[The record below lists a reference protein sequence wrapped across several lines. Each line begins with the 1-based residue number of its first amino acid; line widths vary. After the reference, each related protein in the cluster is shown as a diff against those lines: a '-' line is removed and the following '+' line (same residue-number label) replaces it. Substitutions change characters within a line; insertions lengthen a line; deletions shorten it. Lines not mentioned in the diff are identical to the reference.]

1 VPPLLS
7 NRCQVAIKQE
17 ATAGTAETL
26 AAGNVILT
34 TEAPS
39 WEPDPQVTERQAMTR
54 SLDSR
59 GVVIGARMAKVAF
72 KQYLRGTSGA
82 PGGGNQSDFAVP
94 FLGCGLSVA
103 YSGGSPNEIGTWT
116 PSVTQD
122 LDDTSGTY
130 CTVAVYNDGKEYKIH
145 GAVGNLK
152 LTFEVGKPVL
162 AEYEFTGCL
171 NTPTDVALLSPT
183 YSSIVE
189 PPFLGA
195 SLSVLG
201 YTTAKIRTISVDL
214 GRSITMRPFPNSV
227 TGYFTAQ
234 AVSRNVR
241 VTFDAEEELAA
252 TKNWWNEWLA
262 GTLGSITTGV
272 FPSNGSNY
280 NQFNF
285 TAPNLQ
291 YVKGSWGDRDGIRI
305 ASMEAIARANSDAG
319 EDSISLVQT

>member
-1 VPPLLS
+1 MPPILS

-34 TEAPS
+34 TDLPT
-39 WEPDPQVTERQAMTR
+39 WEPDPVITPRQAMTR

-59 GVVIGARMAKVAF
+59 GHTVGSRSAKIAF
-72 KQYLRGTSGA
+72 KQYLRGTATA
-82 PGGGNQSDFAVP
+82 PSGGNQSDFAVP
-94 FLGCGLSVA
+94 FLGCGMAVN

-130 CTVAVYNDGKEYKIH
+130 CTLACYIDGKEFKIH

-152 LTFEVGKPVL
+152 LTFDVGKPIL

-183 YSSIVE
+183 YSSVVE

-195 SLSVLG
+195 SLTVLG
-201 YTTAKIRTISVDL
+201 YASAKLKTISIDF
-214 GRSITMRPFPNSV
+214 GRSITMRPSPNAL

-234 AVSRNVR
+234 ATARGIR
-241 VTFDAEEELAA
+241 VTLDPEEELAA

-262 GTLGSITTGV
+262 GTLGSLTTGV
-272 FPSNGSNY
+272 FPSNGTNY
-280 NQFNF
+280 NQFNL
-285 TAPNLQ
+285 TMPNLQ
-291 YVKGSWGDRDGIRI
+291 YAKVGLGDRDGIRVANI
-305 ASMEAIARANSDAG
+305 EAIPRANSDAG